1 MDTKDLLLKR
11 ENAWDVF
18 DDETQKAV
26 FDFSED
32 YKAFLDAGK
41 TERECVNAAVRMLER
56 CGFENLESKS
66 SVQAGDKVYK
76 NIHGKG
82 LMAVVVGREDLT
94 CGMNMLGAHIDSP
107 RIDLKPMPLY
117 EDEDMAFFKT
127 HYYGGIKKYQWST
140 MPLALHGVIFNQ
152 DGEKMEVV
160 VGEDD
165 SDPVFTI
172 NEILVHLSQEQ
183 LTRKGA
189 EVVKAEEM
197 NVLVGGLPLKDKE
210 EKQRVKA
217 AVMTLLYDKYK
228 ITEKDFISAEFE
240 LVPAHKAKDIGFDRS
255 FIGAYGQDDRVCAY
269 TALRAICDIEAPEKT
284 CVCMLSDKEEVGS
297 GGNTGAQS
305 RLYENAVRMLL
316 AKCDGT
322 FDSYKYYTCIENSK
336 MLSSDVTAAFEPS
349 YPSAYDK
356 SNSAFAGKG
365 VCLMKYTGSRGKGGC
380 NDANSEFFAEVTRMF
395 DREGIVW
402 QTGELGRVDLGGGG
416 TIAVYMANL
425 GMNVIDCGVPVLSMH
440 SPFEVTSK
448 ADVYATYGGFK
459 KFLTV

>member
-41 TERECVNAAVRMLER
+41 TERECVNAAVKMLER

-305 RLYENAVRMLL
+305 RLYENAGPYAACEVRW
-316 AKCDGT
+316 D
-322 FDSYKYYTCIENSK
+322 F
-336 MLSSDVTAAFEPS
+336 
-349 YPSAYDK
+349 
-356 SNSAFAGKG
+356 
-365 VCLMKYTGSRGKGGC
+365 
-380 NDANSEFFAEVTRMF
+380 
-395 DREGIVW
+395 
-402 QTGELGRVDLGGGG
+402 
-416 TIAVYMANL
+416 
-425 GMNVIDCGVPVLSMH
+425 
-440 SPFEVTSK
+440 
-448 ADVYATYGGFK
+448 
-459 KFLTV
+459 